1 MINSNKPKKDKYEI
15 LDDLTKV
22 TKQTEVKVKD
32 KKTKK
37 EKTEK
42 KITIENLNEQI
53 NIDKQDPKTF
63 NQVILLT
70 EKDNIVHN
78 YFHYFEM
85 YWDAGDCMSSAIV
98 KFPKTKKSN
107 TKYWI
112 NYDGEISI
120 YMGDKASLKTLKQA
134 SKTIKNAQDTYWFID
149 GMTPFF
155 KGEIGQIKEKTK
167 ELEIRIDSIGKRFK
181 QKIPEEFRQ
190 SYIYNQNVRDA
201 FQAICEFLGVKYICP
216 PPSINQTT
224 ETDGNEN
231 DLNQQQQ
238 QEQQTKNQAKNQDKK
253 TTEAMSIAQNNMQN
267 LPQNNNSNK
276 NQSKNSLA
284 VGVASSINKIYNQA
298 KNNITNNINNQN
310 NNEGQQNNNTTNQNT
325 TSVPESTPINGYT
338 DISFDAN
345 GAIVH
350 GSMTI
355 EESPDMAETLIAM
368 EEHPLDKYLED
379 TKNVAKDVTALLK
392 GHFFDTVNNG
402 VLNYGAITIQAQNAT
417 TSTPQSTEN
426 PEDGSNDPQDTAKSM
441 KKTKNNATE
450 IEAAR
455 ERQNAIK
462 SKQKATAKK
471 FNLTRKQT
479 TWSLTAGQTSVK
491 SPTSISK

>member
-1 MINSNKPKKDKYEI
+1 MADAKKKKEDKYAT

-22 TKQTEVKVKD
+22 VKEKEITTKD
-32 KKTKK
+32 KKTGKSKK
-37 EKTEK
+37 AK

-63 NQVILLT
+63 NQIIIHT
-70 EKDNIVHN
+70 EKDNLVHN
-78 YFHYFEM
+78 YFHHFEM

-231 DLNQQQQ
+231 DPNSQQSR
-238 QEQQTKNQAKNQDKK
+238 EQNTSQKNISQIRDPDARKAAQKK
-253 TTEAMSIAQNNMQN
+253 Q
-267 LPQNNNSNK
+267 
-276 NQSKNSLA
+276 NQSQNSSLIIA
-284 VGVASSINKIYNQA
+284 TASSINKIYNQA
-298 KNNITNNINNQN
+298 KNNITNDVNNQN
-310 NNEGQQNNNTTNQNT
+310 NNDGQQNNNTTNQNT
-325 TSVPESTPINGYT
+325 TNAIENTQINGYT

-350 GSMTI
+350 SSVAI
-355 EESPDMAETLIAM
+355 EEGPDMVETLIAM

-392 GHFFDTVNNG
+392 GHFFETVHNG
-402 VLNYGAITIQAQNAT
+402 VANYGSITIQPVSAT
-417 TSTPQSTEN
+417 TSTPSTVSDPN
-426 PEDGSNDPQDTAKSM
+426 SDNNGNDGNNNNNNDLTNTNVSKVLDPSARKYIQKKKSV
-441 KKTKNNATE
+441 KKV
-450 IEAAR
+450 
-455 ERQNAIK
+455 
-462 SKQKATAKK
+462 KQKRV
-471 FNLTRKQT
+471 F
-479 TWSLTAGQTSVK
+479 G
-491 SPTSISK
+491 